1 MQRRSSRTT
10 LLMWPLLFIGGLPVT
25 TNVTTAASLEPIRIE
40 SFFVTPGKP
49 WQLEWRVTDGASE
62 PIKYAVRDY
71 QEQLVTSGD
80 LRPAGDGSVQ
90 LRLSLPPGY
99 YQVEFPGTGQQFGIV
114 SLTPTPQTDLPV
126 EFFCIDSAMS
136 WLVADDQTRQGLI
149 RGLRRSGISMSRERF
164 SWAKVHASRGQW
176 QWETSSRYEAIRK
189 DYASVGV
196 PILEMCHDAPS
207 WMGKVGKYPE
217 NLVEVEDSWRQI
229 NQHWRATWGGL
240 EVWNEPDIFFG
251 DNLPGDQYVALVKA
265 VAFAA
270 SRSKISVPIV
280 GGVVAHNNAKFLN
293 NVAENGLLHDVD
305 AFSFHTYGRA
315 PGMEKLV
322 DQYRAWLIAHECGAL
337 PLWLTECGRPWPR
350 GTDRPSAAPDQVSAL
365 DITMKAIEARCC
377 GVARYFAF
385 VYPFYEER
393 DNNFG
398 MMGRHGTPLR
408 SMAAYA
414 YLTSILADKSY
425 LGDLRCD
432 DASVER
438 ARVFADE
445 RETIAVIYRGEAE
458 PSASVNVDLP
468 VLQATGLDGRQL
480 APATSGQVPCPD
492 GLVYV
497 RLNREQLGNRLQTDT
512 TAKRLWDAAQQPAP
526 RREAP
531 SPVVLRFAF
540 DKQFT
545 AAKSE
550 GYQISRDAPQQW
562 PFRVE
567 VFNLSD
573 QPAELLLHVAGKAHS
588 EVSNWQDQR
597 VSIPGRASS
606 TATWQMKTSDLFTA
620 GNGMAVKVVATAEGK
635 REVARLVLDFERI
648 QKSE

>member
-1 MQRRSSRTT
+1 MQRRSSCTT
-10 LLMWPLLFIGGLPVT
+10 LFMLLLFVIGGRLAT
-25 TNVTTAASLEPIRIE
+25 SEATTAASLQPIRIE
-40 SFFVTPGKP
+40 SFFITPGISS
-49 WQLEWRVTDGASE
+49 QLEWRVTDSSSE

-80 LRPAGDGSVQ
+80 LKPAGDGSVQ
-90 LRLSLPPGY
+90 LRLSLPAGY

-114 SLTPTPQTDLPV
+114 SLPPTPRTDRPA

-136 WLVADDQTRQGLI
+136 WLVAEDATRQGLI
-149 RGLRRSGISMSRERF
+149 RVLRRSGISMSRERF
-164 SWAKVHASRGQW
+164 SWAAVHASRGEW

-189 DYASVGV
+189 EYDSVGV

-207 WMGKVGKYPE
+207 WMGQVGKYPQ
-217 NLVEVEDSWRQI
+217 NLIEAEDSWQQI
-229 NQHWRATWGGL
+229 NHRWQATWGGL
-240 EVWNEPDIFFG
+240 EIWNEPDIFFG
-251 DNLPGDQYVALVKA
+251 ANLPGDQYVALTKT

-270 SRSKISVPIV
+270 SQLEVSIPLV
-280 GGVVAHNNAKFLN
+280 GGVVAHNNARFLN
-293 NVAENGLLHDVD
+293 NVAENGLLRDLD

-322 DQYRAWLIAHECGAL
+322 DQYRAWLISHKCGAL

-350 GTDRPSAAPDQVSAL
+350 GTDRASAAPDQASAL
-365 DITMKAIEARCC
+365 DISMKAIEARCC

-414 YLTSILADKSY
+414 YLTSTLADKSY
-425 LGDLRCD
+425 LGDLRCG
-432 DASVER
+432 DASIER

-445 RETIAVIYRGEAE
+445 HETVAVIYRGKAE
-458 PSASVNVDLP
+458 PAASVNLELP
-468 VLQATGLDGRQL
+468 VLQATGLDGRRL
-480 APATSGQVPCPD
+480 ASTAKGEVPCPD

-497 RLNREQLGNRLQTDT
+497 RLNREQLGDRLQTDT

-531 SPVVLRFAF
+531 SPIVLRFAF
-540 DKQFT
+540 DKQYT

-550 GYQISRDAPQQW
+550 GYQISGDAPQQW

-573 QPAELLLHVAGKAHS
+573 QPAELVLRIAGEAGAS
-588 EVSNWQDQR
+588 SWQDQR
-597 VSIPGRASS
+597 VSIPGRAAS
-606 TATWQMKTSDLFTA
+606 TVTWQMKTSDLFTA
-620 GNGMAVKVVATAEGK
+620 GNRMAVKVVASVDGN
-635 REVARLVLDFERI
+635 REVARLVMDFERI